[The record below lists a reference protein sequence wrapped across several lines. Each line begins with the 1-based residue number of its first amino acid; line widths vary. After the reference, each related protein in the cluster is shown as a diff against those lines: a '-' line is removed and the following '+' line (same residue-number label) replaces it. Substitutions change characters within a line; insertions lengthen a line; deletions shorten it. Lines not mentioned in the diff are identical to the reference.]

1 MCILLSERIQSE
13 KVAHCMHVH
22 LFTVCVHLY
31 DNLEKAKLYRKL
43 KKKKKQWFLGIVV
56 GRGINRQSKEDFFRT
71 VKNILY
77 DTT

>member
-13 KVAHCMHVH
+13 KVSHCMHVH

-43 KKKKKQWFLGIVV
+43 KKKKKTVV
-56 GRGINRQSKEDFFRT
+56 SRDYGGERDK
-71 VKNILY
+71 
-77 DTT
+77 

>member
-13 KVAHCMHVH
+13 KVSHCMHVH

-43 KKKKKQWFLGIVV
+43 KKKKNSGF
-56 GRGINRQSKEDFFRT
+56 
-71 VKNILY
+71 
-77 DTT
+77 